1 MRFYQVASFTIDGS
15 STGFDFYSDKRTA
28 QRAVREVAN
37 YSDDRERAEMTVIEV
52 TPTKAGILDALNRLA
67 SHADNG

>member
-1 MRFYQVASFTIDGS
+1 MRFYQVATFTNDGS

-28 QRAVREVAN
+28 QRAVREATGF
-37 YSDDRERAEMTVIEV
+37 SGGKERGEMTEIEV